1 MYKGGCMCGAVR
13 FEISGPLRNVVY
25 CHCSQCRKLHGTPFA
40 SNAGVESKHFKL
52 ISGEDQLTGYE
63 IVPGIVK
70 SFCKRCGSPIT
81 GRNAKQPDMVRIR
94 LGSIETEITE
104 RPSAHIFAS
113 SKASWDQICDGL
125 PQYDGFEPGR

>member
-40 SNAGVESKHFKL
+40 SNAGVESKHFKF

-63 IVPGIVK
+63 MVPGLVK
-70 SFCKRCGSPIT
+70 SFCKHCGSPIM
-81 GRNAKQPDMVRIR
+81 GRNAKQPDMIRIR
-94 LGSIETEITE
+94 LGSIESEITE